1 MDSVVIKKMAGR
13 NMREAAFEYGKH
25 ARHVAERALEKS
37 LDLSFDVGRAYS
49 AVGEEGRVVR
59 YDLSE
64 VLSDIWIGKN
74 ATE

>member
-1 MDSVVIKKMAGR
+1 MKKVVGR
-13 NMREAAFEYGKH
+13 NMREAGFEHGKQ

-37 LDLSFDVGRAYS
+37 LDLSFDVGRVRC
-49 AVGEEGRVVR
+49 AVGEEGRVFR

-64 VLSDIWIGKN
+64 VLSQIWIGKN